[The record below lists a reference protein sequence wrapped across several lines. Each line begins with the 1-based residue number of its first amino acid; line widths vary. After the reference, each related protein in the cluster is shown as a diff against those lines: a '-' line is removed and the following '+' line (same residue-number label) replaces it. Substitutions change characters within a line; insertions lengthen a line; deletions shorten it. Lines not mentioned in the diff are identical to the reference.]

1 MSFKS
6 SLRALIPSS
15 ALLYYHQLS
24 ASVASTWY
32 GNPSRKLVVIGV
44 TGTKGKST
52 TCNYIWSVLQ
62 SSGKKTALTGT
73 ANFRLGTVETLNPY
87 HLSMPGAWVI
97 QKFLRQAV
105 DEGCSHAVIEVTSEG
120 LKQWRHAGIQF
131 DVAVFTNLTPEHLP
145 SHNNSF
151 DAYRAAK
158 LRLFEALRTTS
169 KSTPCAVLNN
179 DSPEVEAFAAASPE
193 RRVTYSTGAPA
204 DIAAQDIQVTATGG
218 TFRIHNTPFTL
229 QIPGF
234 FNVSNAVAAV
244 AVGRALGLSLEQ
256 CAPGIAAL
264 AGVPGRMEKIDM
276 QQSFSLWVD
285 YAHEKESMGGLLE
298 TLRAMR
304 TSADQRIII
313 LLGAEGG
320 GRDKT
325 KRPIMG
331 EQVGRLADYVVVSN
345 VDPYEDDPTPICEDI
360 AQAARKAGKIQDQNL
375 FVIEDRRSG
384 IAKALS
390 LAQPGDL
397 VAITGKGAEQS
408 IVIGGKSSPWD
419 DRTVVREELTK
430 LLRATQ

>member
-1 MSFKS
+1 MSLKS
-6 SLRALIPSS
+6 SLRNLVPTA
-15 ALLYYHQLS
+15 ALLRYHQLS
-24 ASVASTWY
+24 ASIASSWY
-32 GNPSRKLVVIGV
+32 GNPSRQLVVIGV

-62 SSGKKTALTGT
+62 HSGKKTALTGT
-73 ANFRLGTVETLNPY
+73 ANFRLGTTETLNPY

-97 QKFLRQAV
+97 QKFLRRAV
-105 DEGCSHAVIEVTSEG
+105 QEGCTHAVIEVTSEG
-120 LKQWRHAGIQF
+120 LKQWRHVGIQF

-151 DAYRAAK
+151 EEYRAAK
-158 LRLFEALRTTS
+158 LRLFEALRASS
-169 KSTPCAVLNN
+169 KSNPCAVLNN
-179 DSPEVEAFAAASPE
+179 DSPEVSAFAAASPA
-193 RRVTYSTGAPA
+193 RRVTYATATAA
-204 DIAAQDIQVTATGG
+204 DLVAKDIQVTATGG
-218 TFRIHNTPFTL
+218 TFHIDGTAFSL

-244 AVGRALGLSLEQ
+244 AVGRALGMSIEQ

-264 AGVPGRMEKIDM
+264 SGVPGRMEKIDM
-276 QQSFSLWVD
+276 GQPFSLWVD
-285 YAHEKESMGGLLE
+285 YAHEKESMGGLLD

-304 TSADQRIII
+304 TSPDQKIIV

-320 GRDKT
+320 GRDKR

-360 AQAARKAGKIQDQNL
+360 AVAAEAAGKQRNENL
-375 FVIEDRRSG
+375 FVIEDRRAG
-384 IAKALS
+384 IAKALT
-390 LAQPGDL
+390 LARPGDL

-408 IVIGGKSSPWD
+408 IVIGGKSAPWD
-419 DRTVVREELTK
+419 DRTVVREELSK
-430 LLRATQ
+430 VH

>member
-1 MSFKS
+1 MSLKS
-6 SLRALIPSS
+6 SLRTLVPSA
-15 ALLYYHQLS
+15 ALLRYHRLS
-24 ASVASTWY
+24 AALASSWY
-32 GNPSRKLVVIGV
+32 GNPSRQLVVIGV

-52 TCNYIWSVLQ
+52 TCNYVWSVLQ
-62 SSGKKTALTGT
+62 HSGKKTALTGT
-73 ANFRLGTVETLNPY
+73 ANFRIGTTESLNPY

-97 QKFLRQAV
+97 QKFLRRAV
-105 DEGCSHAVIEVTSEG
+105 QEGCTHAVIEVTSEG
-120 LKQWRHAGIQF
+120 LKQWRHVGIQF

-151 DAYRAAK
+151 EEYRAAK
-158 LRLFEALRTTS
+158 VRLFDALTSSS
-169 KSTPCAVLNN
+169 KSHPCAVLNN
-179 DSPEVEAFAAASPE
+179 DSSEVGVFAAASPA
-193 RRVTYSTGAPA
+193 RRVTYATSAAA
-204 DIAAQDIQVTATGG
+204 DLVAKDIQVTATGG
-218 TFRIHNTPFTL
+218 TFHIDGTQFTL

-244 AVGRALGLSLEQ
+244 AVGRALGMSLQQ

-276 QQSFSLWVD
+276 GQPFSLWVD
-285 YAHEKESMGGLLE
+285 YAHEKESMGGLLD

-304 TSADQRIII
+304 STPDQKIIV

-320 GRDKT
+320 GRDKR

-360 AQAARKAGKIQDQNL
+360 AVAAEAAGKKRSENL
-375 FVIEDRRSG
+375 FVIEDRRAG
-384 IAKALS
+384 IAKALT
-390 LAQPGDL
+390 LARPGDL

-408 IVIGGKSSPWD
+408 IVIGGKSAPWD
-419 DRTVVREELTK
+419 DRTVVREELAK
-430 LLRATQ
+430 ISKA